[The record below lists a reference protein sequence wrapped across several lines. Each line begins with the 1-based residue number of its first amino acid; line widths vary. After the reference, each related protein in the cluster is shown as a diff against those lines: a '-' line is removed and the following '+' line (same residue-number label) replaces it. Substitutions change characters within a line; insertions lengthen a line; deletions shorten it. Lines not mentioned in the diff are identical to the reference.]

1 MKPDPKFHGRF
12 VEGGGGVKLFV
23 EAIGNPANPPILLI
37 HGFSQCRLAWDR
49 QFESPLA
56 ADFYLARLDIRG
68 HGLSDKPRE
77 AAAYQNGKHWAD
89 DIHAVIRALGLK
101 RPVLSGWSYGGYIMC
116 DYVRHYGQEAIG
128 GLNFV
133 DAATELGSDEASRM
147 LGPALLALAP
157 ALLSNNAAESSL
169 ALGSFVDLLTHGEL
183 DPHDFYFFLGFNAAV
198 PPHVR
203 QGMFD
208 RKLDNRD
215 VLRGLKVPVL
225 ITHGREDQLV
235 LTTSA
240 DFIASHIP
248 HASRVDYPRCGHAPF
263 FEVADQF
270 NRDLAAFARK
280 RLAD

>member
-1 MKPDPKFHGRF
+1 MKPDPRFHGRF
-12 VEGGGGVKLFV
+12 VEGGGGTKLFV
-23 EAIGNPANPPILLI
+23 EAIGNPANPPILFI

-49 QFESPLA
+49 QFEVPLA
-56 ADFYLARLDIRG
+56 ADFYLVRLDLRG
-68 HGLSDKPRE
+68 HGLSDKPRD

-89 DIHAVIRALGLK
+89 DIHAVIQALGLK
-101 RPVLSGWSYGGYIMC
+101 RPALSGWSYGGYIIC

-128 GLNFV
+128 GLHFV
-133 DAATELGSDEASRM
+133 AAVTELGSDEASQM

-169 ALGSFVDLLTHGEL
+169 ALGSLVDLLTHDEL

-198 PPHVR
+198 PPLVR
-203 QGMFD
+203 QAMFD
-208 RKLDNRD
+208 RKLDNRG

-225 ITHGREDQLV
+225 ITQGQEDQLV
-235 LTTSA
+235 LTAAA
-240 DFIASHIP
+240 DFIAGHIP

-270 NRDLAAFARK
+270 NRDLAAFAR
-280 RLAD
+280 RCVR

>member
-1 MKPDPKFHGRF
+1 MKPDGRFHGRF
-12 VEGGGGVKLFV
+12 VEGGGGTKLFV
-23 EAIGNPANPPILLI
+23 ETIGNPANPAILFI

-49 QFESPLA
+49 QFESALA
-56 ADFYLARLDIRG
+56 ADFHLVRLDLRG

-89 DIHAVIRALGLK
+89 DIQAVVRALGLK
-101 RPVLSGWSYGGYIMC
+101 RPVLSGWSYGGHILC
-116 DYVRHYGQEAIG
+116 DYVRHCGQEAIG

-133 DAATELGSDEASRM
+133 DAATELGSDDASKM

-169 ALGSFVDLLTHGEL
+169 ALGSLVDLLTHDEL

-203 QGMFD
+203 QAMFD
-208 RKLDNRD
+208 RKLANRE

-235 LTTSA
+235 LTTAA
-240 DFIASHIP
+240 DFIATHVP
-248 HASRVDYPRCGHAPF
+248 QASRVDYPRCGHAPF

-270 NRDLAAFARK
+270 NRDLGAFVR
-280 RLAD
+280 RCHR

>member
-1 MKPDPKFHGRF
+1 MRPDPRFHGRF
-12 VEGGGGVKLFV
+12 VEGGGGAKLFV
-23 EAIGNPANPPILLI
+23 EAIGNPANPPILFI

-49 QFESPLA
+49 QFEVPLA
-56 ADFYLARLDIRG
+56 ADFYLVRLDLRG
-68 HGLSDKPRE
+68 HGLSDKPRD

-89 DIHAVIRALGLK
+89 DIHAVIKALGLK
-101 RPVLSGWSYGGYIMC
+101 RPVLSGWSYGGHIMC
-116 DYVRHYGQEAIG
+116 DYVRHYGQETIG

-133 DAATELGSDEASRM
+133 DAATELGSEEASKM

-169 ALGSFVDLLTHGEL
+169 ALGSLVDLLTHDEL

-198 PPHVR
+198 PPLVR
-203 QGMFD
+203 QAMFD
-208 RKLDNRD
+208 RKLDNRG

-225 ITHGREDQLV
+225 ITQGQEDQLV
-235 LTTSA
+235 LTAAA
-240 DFIASHIP
+240 DFIAGHIP

-280 RLAD
+280 GLAD

>member
-12 VEGGGGVKLFV
+12 VEGGGGTKLFV
-23 EAIGNPANPPILLI
+23 EAIGNSANPPILFI

-49 QFESPLA
+49 QFEVPLA
-56 ADFYLARLDIRG
+56 ADFHLVRIDIRG
-68 HGLSDKPRE
+68 HGLSDKPRD
-77 AAAYQNGKHWAD
+77 AAAYQNARTWAD
-89 DIHAVIRALGLK
+89 DIHAVIQALGLK

-116 DYVRHYGQEAIG
+116 DYVRHYGQETIG

-133 DAATELGSDEASRM
+133 DAATELGSEEASKM

-169 ALGSFVDLLTHGEL
+169 ALGSLVDLLTHDEL
-183 DPHDFYFFLGFNAAV
+183 DPRDFYFFLGFNAAV

-203 QGMFD
+203 QAMFD
-208 RKLDNRD
+208 RKLDNRG

-225 ITHGREDQLV
+225 ITQGQEDQLV
-235 LTTSA
+235 LTAAA
-240 DFIASHIP
+240 DFIAGHIP

-270 NRDLAAFARK
+270 NRDLAAFAR
-280 RLAD
+280 RCVR

>member
-1 MKPDPKFHGRF
+1 
-12 VEGGGGVKLFV
+12 GGGGVKLFV